1 MGIKVNKPVTLYVD
15 NMGVVLNSTN
25 PASTLNKKTIAL
37 AYHFTR
43 EHVANN
49 VVEIR
54 KIASHDNYADPFT
67 KALNSVE
74 HSDFFYEILK
84 N

>member
-1 MGIKVNKPVTLYVD
+1 
-15 NMGVVLNSTN
+15 
-25 PASTLNKKTIAL
+25 L
-37 AYHFTR
+37 AYHYTR

-54 KIASHDNYADPFT
+54 KIESDQNYSDPMT
-67 KALNSVE
+67 KALNSTCL
-74 HSDFFYEILK
+74 HGCFYEIQS